1 MNINQLTKKELTEII
16 LLNSQNTDKEI
27 LDAALAEKKK
37 HYSDKIYL
45 RGLIEFTNICKNNC
59 FYCGIRAENN
69 NVTRYRLSKDEICR
83 FIGADSL
90 EYMVVE
96 DFQEMVGGL
105 LICKA
110 CFDNNYPV

>member
-1 MNINQLTKKELTEII
+1 MVIIVNINQLTKKELTEII

-69 NVTRYRLSKDEICR
+69 NVTRYRLSKDEIMSCCKIGRYFYDTCR
-83 FIGADSL
+83 IKLF
-90 EYMVVE
+90 
-96 DFQEMVGGL
+96 
-105 LICKA
+105 
-110 CFDNNYPV
+110 